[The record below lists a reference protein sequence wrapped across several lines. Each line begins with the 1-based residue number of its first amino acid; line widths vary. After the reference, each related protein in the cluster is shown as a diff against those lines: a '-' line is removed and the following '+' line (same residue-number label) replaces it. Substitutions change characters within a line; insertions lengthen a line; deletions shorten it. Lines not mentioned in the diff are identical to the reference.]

1 MKKYIKPELI
11 ITSIKSQDII
21 TVSNAVSQL
30 KNKFNGINFGEV
42 DFF

>member
-11 ITSIKSQDII
+11 ITSINSQDII
-21 TVSNAVSQL
+21 TISAVGQL
-30 KNKFNGINFGEV
+30 KSKFNGIKFGEV